1 MLKLSA
7 IEIVLRLIPESLILI
22 LAAYAFSGKSIN
34 KINFF
39 VSTILI
45 SIATYLVRMLPIHF
59 GVHTIILLIIYVSI
73 TVNVNK
79 INIIKAIS
87 AGLTSATILFIC
99 EWINV
104 FVIINLFKIDTQN
117 AFKDSLLKVIYG
129 IPSLLL
135 FATIIFAIWRRN
147 WYLRKA
153 DTNVSNREII
163 K

>member
-1 MLKLSA
+1 MLKLSVL
-7 IEIVLRLIPESLILI
+7 EIFLRLIPESLILI

-59 GVHTIILLIIYVSI
+59 GVHTIILLIIYVLI
-73 TVNVNK
+73 TVNINK
-79 INIIKAIS
+79 INIIKATS

-104 FVIINLFKIDTQN
+104 FIITDLLKFNIENMLKND
-117 AFKDSLLKVIYG
+117 LLKVVYG
-129 IPSLLL
+129 IPSIVL
-135 FATIIFAIWRRN
+135 FALIIFAIWRRSL
-147 WYLRKA
+147 YLGKA
-153 DTNVSNREII
+153 GRDVSNRENI